1 MMAKE
6 DIEKPKGKKGKGGMV
21 LIIGIPKP
29 KKGQIKKARR
39 LGGAGFDAG
48 RKRGLHDIL
57 RGKNGKRTFMGIL
70 SKRRIDPK
78 RFNDMLRQKHNV
90 SIDDLADMEHPPA
103 GLNLQNLLNEQ
114 AETGARGRRVRSQKR
129 GLLNPSLFQGKGAFS
144 RYTPDMVEAVIDS
157 PDFKGGDDAIQEVK
171 DRLKGQEQ
179 GRTKESYRD
188 RQDRLSAQRRAQEE
202 DAEVRGEENYEDPD
216 DAYRRRFR
224 ERGIGEDTKE
234 EMEERE
240 RERKKR
246 DEEEGVDADDEMVQR
261 LTRLLMARMPEEQA
275 AQEARRLASADS
287 QGSFR
292 AEGRNPYP
300 LRTVGGSIRS
310 QPSTEFAQP
319 FGNPFASMKDD
330 DDDPNMR
337 IFTSFDKPNPLEAA
351 ISLLKQKDDED
362 VEDAFMDQCYQCGA
376 MVPSGQMRN
385 HRCR

>member
-1 MMAKE
+1 MAKE

-48 RKRGLHDIL
+48 RKRGLHDVL
-57 RGKNGKRTFMGIL
+57 RGKDGKRKFMGIL
-70 SKRRIDPK
+70 GKRRIDPE
-78 RFNDMLRQKHNV
+78 RFNAMLRQRHNV

-114 AETGARGRRVRSQKR
+114 AEMGARGRRVQSQRR
-129 GLLNPSLFQGKGAFS
+129 GLMNPELFQGKGVFS
-144 RYTPDMVEAVIDS
+144 RYTPEMVQGVIDR
-157 PDFKGGDDAIQEVK
+157 PGFKGGEDAIGEIL
-171 DRLKGQEQ
+171 DELRGQE
-179 GRTKESYRD
+179 RSRPKESYRE
-188 RQDRLSAQRRAQEE
+188 REDRLSAQRRAQEE
-202 DAEVRGEENYEDPD
+202 DAEARQGMTSNQANYD
-216 DAYRRRFR
+216 DAYARRFR
-224 ERGIGEDTKE
+224 ERGFGEDTKE

-261 LTRLLMARMPEEQA
+261 LTRLLMARMPGEQA
-275 AQEARRLASADS
+275 AQEARSIVE
-287 QGSFR
+287 QGRFR
-292 AEGRNPYP
+292 GSGEGSSENPYP

-351 ISLLKQKDDED
+351 VSLLKGE
-362 VEDAFMDQCYQCGA
+362 
-376 MVPSGQMRN
+376 
-385 HRCR
+385 